1 MIGEINFPKISPNFS
16 QIFEGYKN
24 IIGFKKLKMKK
35 NILKIRN
42 EALKS
47 WFLKT
52 KYSVRIA
59 KTIEKVNPKFFNF
72 LLSNCLRT
80 VQLDGWMLIIIISQI
95 FFILKLIFKK
105 YARYN

>member
-47 WFLKT
+47 
-52 KYSVRIA
+52 
-59 KTIEKVNPKFFNF
+59 
-72 LLSNCLRT
+72 
-80 VQLDGWMLIIIISQI
+80 
-95 FFILKLIFKK
+95 
-105 YARYN
+105 